1 VSASALAQHL
11 DCSRAYVGKLE
22 SEGVVRRTT
31 DGYPLDEARVSYIRF
46 LRRNRKRTPRHDAD
60 AKYARAKTE
69 MLQLKLAEKRG
80 ELVRQSDVDA
90 LIDQLLGITLTAMS
104 SMPARRAPRGNLAT
118 RRCIEQ
124 VVFEVRTEIAN
135 IAQRKA
141 DEAGEP
147 PLSEQG

>member
-60 AKYARAKTE
+60 AKYERAKTE

>member
-1 VSASALAQHL
+1 MSASALAQHL

-22 SEGVVRRTT
+22 SEGAVRRTT

-60 AKYARAKTE
+60 AKRAKTE

-147 PLSEQG
+147 PLSEQD

>member
-1 VSASALAQHL
+1 MSASALAQHL
-11 DCSRAYVGKLE
+11 DCSRAYLGKLE

-60 AKYARAKTE
+60 AEYTRAKTE

-80 ELVRQSDVDA
+80 ELIRQSDVDA

>member
-46 LRRNRKRTPRHDAD
+46 LRRDRKRTPRHDAD
-60 AKYARAKTE
+60 AKYTRAKTE

-80 ELVRQSDVDA
+80 ELIRQSDVDA